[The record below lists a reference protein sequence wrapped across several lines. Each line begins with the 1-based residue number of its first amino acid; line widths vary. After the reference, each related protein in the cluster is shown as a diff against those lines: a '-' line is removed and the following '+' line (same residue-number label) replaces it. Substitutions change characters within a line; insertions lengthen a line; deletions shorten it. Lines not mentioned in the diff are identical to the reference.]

1 MLTLISCS
9 GHVAERSLNFIS
21 LEPTISEPARGTK
34 VDCSEVMKLDDN
46 SSAQF
51 AERDDDVDGEKVRI
65 LQQPESRC
73 VITMGIK

>member
-1 MLTLISCS
+1 
-9 GHVAERSLNFIS
+9 
-21 LEPTISEPARGTK
+21 
-34 VDCSEVMKLDDN
+34 MKLDDN

-51 AERDDDVDGEKVRI
+51 ADRDDDVDGEKVRI

>member
-9 GHVAERSLNFIS
+9 GHVAERSLDFK
-21 LEPTISEPARGTK
+21 PTISEPARGTK
-34 VDCSEVMKLDDN
+34 VDGSEVMKLDDN

-51 AERDDDVDGEKVRI
+51 ADRDDDVDVEKVRI